1 MNNNLVR
8 TAEASS
14 RIDTSGMNM
23 GFGTLLGVYVRVR
36 AGKYSRFGPRPLNP
50 KPCSCCPWHAI
61 VDGGNLARNCTPIPT
76 LLEGS

>member
-1 MNNNLVR
+1 MNNNLVV

-23 GFGTLLGVYVRVR
+23 GFGTLLGVYVRAR

-61 VDGGNLARNCTPIPT
+61 EGI
-76 LLEGS
+76 LLEIVPQYLLYLKDPK